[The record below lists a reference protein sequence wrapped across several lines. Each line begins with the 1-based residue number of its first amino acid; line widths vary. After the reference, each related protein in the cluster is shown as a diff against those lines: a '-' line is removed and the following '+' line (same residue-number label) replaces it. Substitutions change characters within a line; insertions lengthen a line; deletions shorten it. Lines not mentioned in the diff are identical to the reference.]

1 MFRVFC
7 KPVNEDAKN
16 KKRFSRGRRP
26 GVPITAYEKKSKKL
40 NPNDRP
46 GLQRFSVSLPVAL
59 ARFVRGLKPQ
69 LDMEYSKIF
78 RSGLDQVV
86 EQAYREGKIDRK
98 FYDDYWVARRAFR
111 DEDWGGQ

>member
-1 MFRVFC
+1 MFHVFC
-7 KPVNEDAKN
+7 KPVNEDAKK

-26 GVPITAYEKKSKKL
+26 GVPMTEYPKKPKGV

-46 GLQRFSVSLPVAL
+46 GLHRFSVSLPVGL
-59 ARFVRGLKPQ
+59 ARYVKGLKPQ

-78 RSGLDQVV
+78 RAGLDAVV

-98 FYDDYWVARRAFR
+98 FYDDYWGERRSFR
-111 DEDWGGQ
+111 DEDWGGS